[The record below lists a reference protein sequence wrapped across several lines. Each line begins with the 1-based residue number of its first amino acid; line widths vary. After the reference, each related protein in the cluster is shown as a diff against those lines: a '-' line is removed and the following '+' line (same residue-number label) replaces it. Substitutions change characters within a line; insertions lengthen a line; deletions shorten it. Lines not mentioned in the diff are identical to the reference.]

1 MNSQYLCPQCR
12 GHLRVGDYIVF
23 KIRNTRREKGLLLIH
38 PELGNYSCLKHPD
51 FYFEEGERID
61 FYCPLCMQSLDAA
74 LDENLVHVV
83 MIDEQQTEHEI
94 YFSRIAGEQRTYQVS
109 EDGIKASGEHSY
121 YFARF
126 KMMDELVPFLN

>member
-1 MNSQYLCPQCR
+1 M
-12 GHLRVGDYIVF
+12 
-23 KIRNTRREKGLLLIH
+23 LLLH
-38 PELGNYSCLKHPD
+38 PEVGNYSSMKHPD

-74 LDENLVHVV
+74 MDENLVQVL
-83 MIDEQQTEHEI
+83 MIDEQQNEQEI
-94 YFSRIAGEQRTYQVS
+94 YFSRIAGKKRTYQVS
-109 EDGIKASGEHSY
+109 EDGVEASGEHSY